1 MILNNTI
8 NLISKKQR
16 RRTWQKYCNVLKSI
30 AILRKLL
37 YMKHLSFYS
46 RLQQEDETFE
56 SFLTDIKKLS
66 QMSEFG
72 IMTNNDSRQN
82 CVWNMRQSTTG

>member
-1 MILNNTI
+1 
-8 NLISKKQR
+8 
-16 RRTWQKYCNVLKSI
+16 
-30 AILRKLL
+30 
-37 YMKHLSFYS
+37 MKHLSFYS

>member
-1 MILNNTI
+1 
-8 NLISKKQR
+8 
-16 RRTWQKYCNVLKSI
+16 
-30 AILRKLL
+30 
-37 YMKHLSFYS
+37 MKHLSFYS

-82 CVWNMRQSTTG
+82 CVWNMRQSMLLQDKFLKMEDLNLQKAINYCRAAESQERNLQGKLNMV